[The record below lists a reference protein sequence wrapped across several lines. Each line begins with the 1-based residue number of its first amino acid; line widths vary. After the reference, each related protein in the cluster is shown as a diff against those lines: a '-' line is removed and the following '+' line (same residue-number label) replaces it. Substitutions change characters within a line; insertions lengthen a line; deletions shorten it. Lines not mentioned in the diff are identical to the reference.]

1 MKSTKLISALLATIG
16 ALSLSV
22 SMTIAKQLDPNIP
35 TTMIVFVKSSFG
47 LLFFIPVL
55 IKENH
60 FLSKTTNLPMHVL
73 RIVIGICAMLCT
85 YYAYRN
91 LPIAL
96 ATSIGMTSPIFIT
109 ALSALLL
116 KEIIG
121 YKKWVLIILG
131 YIGVLIIIKPTD
143 FILNVAIIS
152 ALLANLLAAMCTI
165 IIKKLSKQDSLITIM
180 LYGNIGIFVASFMA
194 SLTQWYSLTL
204 NEIGSLSLMGALGL
218 ITQVCSINSLKL
230 TTPSFI
236 APFEYSRL
244 LFAILIGFFI
254 FHEIPERSTLVG
266 VSIVIVSTYI
276 MILLG
281 TPSGGKSARS

>member
-1 MKSTKLISALLATIG
+1 MNSAKLISALLATIG

-22 SMTIAKQLDPNIP
+22 SMTITKQLDPNIP
-35 TTMIVFVKSSFG
+35 TTMIVFVRSGFG
-47 LLFFIPVL
+47 LLFFIPIL
-55 IKENH
+55 LKEKQS
-60 FLSKTTNLPMHVL
+60 LSKTTNLPLHGL
-73 RIVIGICAMLCT
+73 RIVIGIWAMLCT

-91 LPIAL
+91 LPIAF

-116 KEIIG
+116 EEIIG
-121 YKKWVLIILG
+121 YKKWGLIILG
-131 YIGVLIIIKPTD
+131 YIGVLIIIKPTN
-143 FILNVAIIS
+143 FILNTAIIS

-165 IIKKLSKQDSLITIM
+165 IIKKLSKQDSVITIM
-180 LYGNIGIFVASFMA
+180 LYGNVGIFVASFIA

-204 NEIGSLSLMGALGL
+204 DEVGSLSLMGALGL
-218 ITQVCSINSLKL
+218 ITQVCSINALKL

-244 LFAILIGFFI
+244 LFAIIIGFFI
-254 FHEIPERSTLVG
+254 FYEIPERSTLVG

-276 MILLG
+276 IILLK
-281 TPSGGKSARS
+281 TPKI

>member
-1 MKSTKLISALLATIG
+1 MNSTKLISALLATIG

-35 TTMIVFVKSSFG
+35 TTMIVFVRSSFG

-55 IKENH
+55 LKEKQS
-60 FLSKTTNLPMHVL
+60 LSKTTNLPFHVL

-116 KEIIG
+116 QEVIG
-121 YKKWVLIILG
+121 YKKWGLIILG

-165 IIKKLSKQDSLITIM
+165 IIKKLSKQDSVITIM
-180 LYGNIGIFVASFMA
+180 LYGNIGIFVASFIA

-204 NEIGSLSLMGALGL
+204 SELGSLSLMGAFGL
-218 ITQVCSINSLKL
+218 LTQVCSINALKL

-254 FHEIPERSTLVG
+254 FHEMLERSTLLG
-266 VSIVIVSTYI
+266 ASIVITSTDI
-276 MILLG
+276 MILLK
-281 TPSGGKSARS
+281 TPSEARKASS